1 MQHTHKLYILS
12 LNLKFFM
19 IFFFFGWQPTHVRIK
34 KLDVSPHHV
43 KHTRVHTGRV
53 ASVKPSVKIYCTSVL
68 VTYTV

>member
-19 IFFFFGWQPTHVRIK
+19 IFFFFGWQPTRTNK

-43 KHTRVHTGRV
+43 KPTRVHTGRV